1 MKAALLVLFFIA
13 IISVASAQN
22 VTITLSDLQIQ
33 KGIKILVYDY
43 KGQFIGEFNTT
54 DTITLN
60 LTNASSY
67 VFVIKPSEQSW
78 FSNPWNSVELFK
90 AWFPTYL
97 SYLPYF
103 LVVVGSIVVIF
114 RALR

>member
-1 MKAALLVLFFIA
+1 MRAALLALFFI
-13 IISVASAQN
+13 SLVALANAQN
-22 VTITLSDLQIQ
+22 VTITLSDLNIQ

-43 KGQFIGEFNTT
+43 QGKFIGEYNTT

-67 VFVIKPSEQSW
+67 VFVIKPSEQAW
-78 FSNPWNSVELFK
+78 FSNPFNSLELFK
-90 AWFPTYL
+90 AWFPTFL
-97 SYLPYF
+97 SYLPHF
-103 LVVVGSIVVIF
+103 LVVVGSILIIF